1 MALKKNLP
9 FFLYFLF
16 FLFTKSLAQET
27 IVPDLSS
34 NYVQKLIDTAKKNYP
49 KVKSY
54 QSEINIAKYNISKTN
69 VTFFEAF
76 TVSYIYQPNQ
86 VNINPVSP
94 ATSYFKGFQ
103 AGLFLNLG
111 TLFEHPSLMKTAN
124 EQLLIAKNDQAEYF
138 LTLTTD
144 VKKKYY
150 AYVQRVA
157 ELKLQ
162 TKALQDAEI
171 SLKDVKYKF
180 QKGEETFD
188 NFNKAQSELTTRE
201 IGKIQSETNLFIAK
215 ADLEELIG
223 TKLENVR

>member
-1 MALKKNLP
+1 
-9 FFLYFLF
+9 
-16 FLFTKSLAQET
+16 
-27 IVPDLSS
+27 
-34 NYVQKLIDTAKKNYP
+34 
-49 KVKSY
+49 
-54 QSEINIAKYNISKTN
+54 
-69 VTFFEAF
+69 
-76 TVSYIYQPNQ
+76 
-86 VNINPVSP
+86 
-94 ATSYFKGFQ
+94 
-103 AGLFLNLG
+103 LG